1 MGIAAMAR
9 LRPRRS
15 AANGCSSC
23 GPPCRRCLPQVPF
36 PGALARPAR
45 LLLQAFPQVRWKPY
59 TGLIALLA
67 CGATLA
73 AATPVR
79 YGGHELAALS
89 CGVRQTLWIR
99 HYAAELFVRA
109 GEGAAALVDPSQPKL
124 LRMRIVNAQ
133 FMPSEIPRRWRKAL
147 QPVLDAATMAR
158 VRAGYRALEGG
169 DVVFIGY
176 HAGSGVTLK
185 LNGRLLAQVPGHGAI
200 DALLQAW
207 AADTPAQEKL
217 RATIARNP
225 C

>member
-1 MGIAAMAR
+1 MGIKLLPLMRLRLHLLRRASRSAGKILCHRRARSPRARDARRRWKAESTAWIRSQAVPKPRATRAAALVRCFGRMGIAAMAR

-109 GEGAAALVDPSQPKL
+109 AGARRCSQCS
-124 LRMRIVNAQ
+124 MR
-133 FMPSEIPRRWRKAL
+133 RRWRACG
-147 QPVLDAATMAR
+147 
-158 VRAGYRALEGG
+158 RA
-169 DVVFIGY
+169 
-176 HAGSGVTLK
+176 
-185 LNGRLLAQVPGHGAI
+185 
-200 DALLQAW
+200 
-207 AADTPAQEKL
+207 
-217 RATIARNP
+217 IARSKAETWSSSATAREAA
-225 C
+225 